1 MIKRYLN
8 IDLPKG
14 KSAFLWGA
22 RKTGKSTYL
31 KTNFPYSTYFDLLKS
46 DVFFELNIHPERLR
60 EQLLNKKDLAIQNP
74 IIIDEVQK
82 VPAILDEIHWLI
94 ENAGMQFVLCGS
106 SARKLIKTHANL
118 LGGRAWRYLMLPFVY
133 PELDN
138 PDLVRILNHGL
149 LPSHYLEDDYKKSLI
164 SYTRDYLQEEI
175 FNEGLTRNI
184 PAFSRFFEAIGY
196 SNGELINYSKFASD
210 TGVSSKT
217 IKEYFQILID
227 TLLGHYVL
235 PFNKRAGRDILSK
248 TPKFYLFDVGIAGIL
263 LNRKI
268 EQEKGEMFGK
278 AFEHYIFMELFAYHS
293 YNDVLSPIYFWRTK
307 YGHEVD
313 FILGNGSIAIE
324 VKGSQNVR
332 NNELKSLKVFIN
344 DYNPKKAIVV
354 CNEKN
359 PRTIKNIEILPWK
372 IFLKKLWNG
381 EII

>member
-1 MIKRYLN
+1 MIKRFLN
-8 IDLPKG
+8 IDLPRG

-31 KTNFPYSTYFDLLKS
+31 KSNFSNSLYFDLLKS

-60 EQLLNKKDLAIQNP
+60 EQLLNKKDLALQNP
-74 IIIDEVQK
+74 VIIDEVQK

-94 ENAGMQFVLCGS
+94 ENTGMQFILCGS

-118 LGGRAWRYLMLPFVY
+118 LGGRAWRYLMLPLIY

-138 PDLVRILNHGL
+138 PDLLRILNHGL
-149 LPSHYLEDDYKKSLI
+149 IPSHYLEDNYKKSLI

-175 FNEGLTRNI
+175 FNEGLTRNL

-235 PFNKRAGRDILSK
+235 PFTKRAGRDILSK
-248 TPKFYLFDVGIAGIL
+248 TPKFYLFDVGVAGIL

-268 EQEKGEMFGK
+268 EEEKGEMFGK

-293 YNDVLSPIYFWRTK
+293 YNDVLSPINYWRTK
-307 YGHEVD
+307 YGYEVD
-313 FILGNGSIAIE
+313 FVLANGSVAIE
-324 VKGSQNVR
+324 VKGSQNIR
-332 NNELKSLKVFIN
+332 NKELKPIKEFIK
-344 DYNPKKAIVV
+344 DYNPKKAFVV

-359 PRTIKNIEILPWK
+359 PRTVNNIEILPWK
-372 IFLKKLWNG
+372 IFLEKLWGG

>member
-31 KTNFPYSTYFDLLKS
+31 KTNFPNSIYFDLLKS

-60 EQLLNKKDLAIQNP
+60 EQLLDKKDPAVQNP

-94 ENAGMQFVLCGS
+94 ENTGMQFILCGS

-118 LGGRAWRYLMLPFVY
+118 LGGRAWRYLMLPFIY

-138 PDLVRILNHGL
+138 PDLLRILNHGL
-149 LPSHYLEDDYKKSLI
+149 LPSHYLEDNYKKSLI

-175 FNEGLTRNI
+175 FNEGLTRNL

-227 TLLGHYVL
+227 TFIGHYVL

-248 TPKFYLFDVGIAGIL
+248 IPKFYLFDVGIAGIL
-263 LNRKI
+263 LNRKL
-268 EQEKGEMFGK
+268 EEEKGEMFEK

-293 YNDVLSPIYFWRTK
+293 YNDILSPINFRRTK
-307 YGHEVD
+307 YGYEVN
-313 FILGNGSIAIE
+313 FVLGNGSIAIE
-324 VKGSQNVR
+324 VKGSQNIR
-332 NNELKSLKVFIN
+332 NNELKSLKEYIN
-344 DYNPKKAIVV
+344 DYDPKKAIVV

-359 PRTIKNIEILPWK
+359 PRTVNNIEILPWK
-372 IFLKKLWNG
+372 IFLEKLWGG